1 MPFTAPLLSVV
12 GLGVDCLCE
21 YTHGIPHP
29 TSSSSNVYRFSDQ
42 GSGTWNVLQDPKGIT
57 LRVTNN
63 VAGDA
68 VALNPSGTLKLTVI
82 THPTYSSSN
91 SSDQAGFSV
100 QQLNDT
106 STTSGPSGSLGRI
119 DYYSYNG
126 GSLQM
131 GVGAVGSE
139 VTLLIDGNQ
148 GTRPGLFFGMKR
160 AVTGDTFN
168 ITGRL
173 LVGINKT

>member
-1 MPFTAPLLSVV
+1 M
-12 GLGVDCLCE
+12 
-21 YTHGIPHP
+21 
-29 TSSSSNVYRFSDQ
+29 
-42 GSGTWNVLQDPKGIT
+42 LQDPKGIT

-160 AVTGDTFN
+160 ALTGDTFN

-173 LVGINKT
+173 LIGINKT

>member
-12 GLGVDCLCE
+12 GLGFDCLCE

-91 SSDQAGFSV
+91 SSDEAGFSV
-100 QQLNDT
+100 FQLSST
-106 STTSGPSGSLGRI
+106 STTASPSGNTGFITHKSFQ
-119 DYYSYNG
+119 S
-126 GSLQM
+126 GSTQT
-131 GVGAVGSE
+131 VE
-139 VTLLIDGNQ
+139 DVTILIDGNQ
-148 GTRPGLFFGMKR
+148 GTRPGLYFGMKR
-160 AVTGDTFN
+160 ALAYVNFN

-173 LVGINKT
+173 LIGINKT